1 MTFTYEPALLEY
13 MQKKGKNTI
22 VVEEVTI
29 NNSDIEITEL
39 HIHLIDDKR
48 AEEFISKKRYRST
61 ATDAGQVL
69 LPPFKLKYDDVITF
83 GLKSFLGFKY
93 VTYKGIKV

>member
-61 ATDAGQVL
+61 ATSPTKNLFTASKTPL
-69 LPPFKLKYDDVITF
+69 LDVITPEYYTTF
-83 GLKSFLGFKY
+83 PSKREA
-93 VTYKGIKV
+93 

>member
-13 MQKKGKNTI
+13 MDKKGKNII

-29 NNSDIEITEL
+29 NNSDIELTEL
-39 HIHLIDDKR
+39 HVHLIDTKR
-48 AEEFISKKRYRST
+48 AEEFKTKKRYRSID
-61 ATDAGQVL
+61 TDAGAVL
-69 LPPFKLKYDDVITF
+69 LPPFKLKFDDVITF

-93 VTYKGIKV
+93 LTYKGIKI